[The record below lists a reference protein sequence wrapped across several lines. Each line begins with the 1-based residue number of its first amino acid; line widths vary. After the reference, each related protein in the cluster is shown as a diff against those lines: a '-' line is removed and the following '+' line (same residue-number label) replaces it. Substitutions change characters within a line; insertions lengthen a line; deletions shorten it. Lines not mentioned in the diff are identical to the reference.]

1 MIRIRQKEVF
11 WRSLKNYTC
20 TESKKDLATFNLL
33 ISNMYSLAFLPFSV
47 LILFLT
53 LTFFLSWTLSV
64 SSFFFTFS
72 SPASAV
78 QLASLKFF
86 PLVKCWHTPDY
97 AAMMDFNYLPFSPA
111 SHGPKVTLTDVGGL
125 PWVGLPCKTET
136 LSFVRCLLF
145 MLWIPWAHLAFRNE
159 LYLNTMEKFLL
170 PKLGWVSHCEFQKNK
185 IGFYLLEMKKK
196 INSGNW
202 NTKNLNII
210 LFQ

>member
-1 MIRIRQKEVF
+1 MTWLNQNATIFNSLLVYQLQLCEIRLWHYLRILLTYWRWMKTRTVSAMMIRIRQKEVF

-72 SPASAV
+72 PASAV

-111 SHGPKVTLTDVGGL
+111 SYGPKVTLTDVGGL
-125 PWVGLPCKTET
+125 PWVGLPCKTDT
-136 LSFVRCLLF
+136 
-145 MLWIPWAHLAFRNE
+145 
-159 LYLNTMEKFLL
+159 FL
-170 PKLGWVSHCEFQKNK
+170 C
-185 IGFYLLEMKKK
+185 
-196 INSGNW
+196 
-202 NTKNLNII
+202 
-210 LFQ
+210 